1 MCFANAV
8 LQVLVYCP
16 PFYRLFTELAKYLP
30 GPPPSDSKK
39 PLDNRI
45 SLTTGTI
52 DFLKEFDPLSE
63 KERKRQEEDG
73 EDAFLDSF
81 TPVSVYDAMRAKKR
95 FDNMRVS
102 VSTATPGRAFSLAY
116 VLGRTPGRRRRV
128 FGLLP

>member
-30 GPPPSDSKK
+30 GPSSDSKK
-39 PLDNRI
+39 PIDNRI
-45 SLTTGTI
+45 SLTAGTI
-52 DFLKEFDPLSE
+52 DFLKEFNPLSE
-63 KERKRQEEDG
+63 KERKRREEDG
-73 EDAFLDSF
+73 EDMFLDSF

-102 VSTATPGRAFSLAY
+102 SKHDNPGASVYLTY
-116 VLGRTPGRRRRV
+116 VLGRASRRCGGV

>member
-16 PFYRLFTELAKYLP
+16 PFNRLFTELAKYLP
-30 GPPPSDSKK
+30 GPLSSDNKK
-39 PLDNRI
+39 SVDSRI

-52 DFLKEFDPLSE
+52 EFLKEFNPITG
-63 KERKRQEEDG
+63 KERKRREEEG
-73 EDAFLDSF
+73 EDMFLDSF

-102 VSTATPGRAFSLAY
+102 SGYCDVGRAFNLAY
-116 VLGRTPGRRRRV
+116 ITGWTSRRC
-128 FGLLP
+128 